1 MGQKEKGYNGNL
13 FIGKVKNYGKDIN
26 ENRFTIAAL

>member
-13 FIGKVKNYGKDIN
+13 FKSKVKNYGKDIN
-26 ENRFTIAAL
+26 ENRFKIT